1 MPWVALIKMTIFL
14 YCFAPKKKLFQFSW
28 LPADRS
34 VKPSLAYRFSF
45 YLCPLFPFY
54 APFNATTACCKCSTW
69 MQKVFQLK
77 SSRQWRSV
85 VGGGGVGAK
94 LCLVEVCLN
103 KRTTCLMW
111 QQQQQQQA
119 ASRATTTGGTDVHC
133 FSFCF
138 IIYFAFLHPPPPHQ
152 VNSRCASAC
161 DSILNP
167 LDCTRLSRP
176 LLWTRP
182 CLLVLSLSRLHP
194 HAMCALEMSWDAA
207 LSWVYKVQLKFFC
220 NVSSSLGIG
229 WYNMGKNCSFFMTG
243 RVEIFIR

>member
-1 MPWVALIKMTIFL
+1 MVNIIHKQCRESLWSRWRYFFIVSRL
-14 YCFAPKKKLFQFSW
+14 KKKLFEFSW

-45 YLCPLFPFY
+45 YLCPLFNFY
-54 APFNATTACCKCSTW
+54 APFYATTACCKCSTW

-85 VGGGGVGAK
+85 VGRGRGGGVK

-111 QQQQQQQA
+111 RQQQQQQQA

-138 IIYFAFLHPPPPHQ
+138 IIYFAFLHPPLPIKWTHAAPPSVTQ
-152 VNSRCASAC
+152 
-161 DSILNP
+161 
-167 LDCTRLSRP
+167 
-176 LLWTRP
+176 
-182 CLLVLSLSRLHP
+182 
-194 HAMCALEMSWDAA
+194 
-207 LSWVYKVQLKFFC
+207 F
-220 NVSSSLGIG
+220 
-229 WYNMGKNCSFFMTG
+229 
-243 RVEIFIR
+243 